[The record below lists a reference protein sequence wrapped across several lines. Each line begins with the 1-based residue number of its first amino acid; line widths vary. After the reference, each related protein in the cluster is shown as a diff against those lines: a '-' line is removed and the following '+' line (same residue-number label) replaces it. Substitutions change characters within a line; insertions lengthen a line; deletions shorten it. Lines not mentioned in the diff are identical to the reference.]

1 MTKFKSGTYTPKRN
15 YYFRDSHEALLR
27 RLALE
32 CNKTPFKDDLSHLSD
47 NELLVL
53 VNGFLSKLGL
63 QKYTTEELQRP
74 LSLKT
79 PRICTN

>member
-1 MTKFKSGTYTPKRN
+1 MPNFKSGTYTPKRN
-15 YYFRDSHEALLR
+15 HYFRDSHEALLR
-27 RLALE
+27 KLALE

-53 VNGFLSKLGL
+53 VNGFLGKLGL

-74 LSLKT
+74 LSLKP
-79 PRICTN
+79 PRICKN